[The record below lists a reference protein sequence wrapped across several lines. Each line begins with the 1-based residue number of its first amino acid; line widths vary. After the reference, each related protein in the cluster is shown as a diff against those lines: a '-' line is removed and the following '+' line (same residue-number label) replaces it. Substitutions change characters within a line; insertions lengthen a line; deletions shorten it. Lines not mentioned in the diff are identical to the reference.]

1 MNTDHEKYMRE
12 ALKEAR
18 RAEAEGEIPIGAVVV
33 CEGRIIAR
41 AHNQTE
47 TLHDPTAHA
56 EMLHRRQIP
65 ARMHS
70 LRHSRAV
77 SDVRRRH
84 GLDSGR
90 GSGLRC
96 GRPQARLHPFFP
108 VPAASE
114 DKGLQRNTGG
124 RVRCC
129 HDRFFQEDKKIGQWI
144 WNFCSTSATS
154 ACSSAPS

>member
-1 MNTDHEKYMRE
+1 MRE

-56 EMLHRRQIP
+56 EMLAMTAATSYIGGKYLP
-65 ARMHS
+65 ECT

-77 SDVRRRH
+77 SDAPPPWP
-84 GLDSGR
+84 
-90 GSGLRC
+90 GLRS
-96 GRPQARLHPFFP
+96 GQWSTVRTTPSAVTPFFP
-108 VPAASE
+108 RPCCIRGQRSAAE
-114 DKGLQRNTGG
+114 YWR
-124 RVRCC
+124 
-129 HDRFFQEDKKIGQWI
+129 
-144 WNFCSTSATS
+144 TSAVLS
-154 ACSSAPS
+154 

>member
-18 RAEAEGEIPIGAVVV
+18 RAWDEGEIPIGAVVV

-56 EMLHRRQIP
+56 EML
-65 ARMHS
+65 AMT
-70 LRHSRAV
+70 AAT
-77 SDVRRRH
+77 RRH

-90 GSGLRC
+90 GTGLRS
-96 GRPQARLHPFFP
+96 G
-108 VPAASE
+108 
-114 DKGLQRNTGG
+114 
-124 RVRCC
+124 
-129 HDRFFQEDKKIGQWI
+129 
-144 WNFCSTSATS
+144 
-154 ACSSAPS
+154 